1 MPRHRRRLDGA
12 VEGAKAPAWTAP
24 KRRRRT
30 GLSRL
35 TRYLR
40 GRYGRVALLSLVG
53 VCSAAAPVSALL
65 VVQDAIDHGMRAH
78 DRHRL
83 GLDVVVYLGIN
94 GAAWILQTTLV
105 RGLARVGQEVV
116 LGLRED
122 LFDHLTQLSL
132 RYFSGQKAGWII
144 ARLTS
149 DVDALS
155 DVLSQGLTTLVV
167 NTLTLLA
174 AVVGLF
180 VLDWRLG
187 LVALVILPP
196 TLVLTRWFQVR
207 SHTAFLR
214 VRETISTMTAQI
226 AESVSGMAIIQ
237 AFNRERAF
245 LDEFDRANAANRQT
259 NTHAQFLNSLFF
271 PGIEFLGAI
280 ATVSVLWVGG
290 HMLAH
295 GSLTI
300 GTLVSSVFVLNLVFQ
315 PLQELSDLYGQVQSA
330 GAAMEKISSVLDTE
344 PEIRD
349 APGATRLPRIEGD
362 LHIDHVTFAYGR
374 DPVLHAIDIH
384 VPVGGCLAL
393 VGESGGGKS
402 TTAKLV
408 GRFYDPDEGA
418 VLVDGHDLRTVELR
432 AYRRQLGVV
441 LQDPFLFA
449 GTIADNIRFA
459 QPGASDDEV
468 AAVARAVG
476 VDRIARR
483 FERGLLHEVREGGA
497 GLSAGER
504 QLISIARALLAD
516 PRILILD
523 EATSNIDRPSEILI
537 EQALDRLLRGRTS
550 IIIAHRLATVR
561 RADEILVVEHGRI
574 AQRGSF
580 DALLAEPGPF
590 RDLAVQLHG
599 SDVLQSEPVTG
610 SLPRSSASVA
620 SSEPE

>member
-1 MPRHRRRLDGA
+1 VPRHRR
-12 VEGAKAPAWTAP
+12 
-24 KRRRRT
+24 T
-30 GLSRL
+30 GLTRL

-40 GRYGRVALLSLVG
+40 GRWGRVAVLSLIG
-53 VCSAAAPVSALL
+53 VCAAAAPVSALL
-65 VVQDAIDHGMRAH
+65 VVQDAIDNGMRAQ
-78 DRHRL
+78 DHRRL
-83 GLDVVVYLGIN
+83 AIDVVIYLGIN
-94 GAAWILQTTLV
+94 AAAWILASTLV
-105 RGLARVGQEVV
+105 RGLANVGQGVV

-132 RYFSGQKAGWII
+132 RYFSQQKAGWII

-167 NTLTLLA
+167 NTLTLMA
-174 AVVGLF
+174 AIVGLF

-207 SHTAFLR
+207 SHAAFLR
-214 VRETISTMTAQI
+214 VRETISSMTAQI
-226 AESVSGMAIIQ
+226 AESVAGMAVVQ

-245 LDEFDRANAANRQT
+245 LDEFDKANAANRST
-259 NTHAQFLNSLFF
+259 NTHAQYLNSLFF

-280 ATVSVLWVGG
+280 AMVSVLWVGG
-290 HMLAH
+290 RMLAN
-295 GSLTI
+295 GSLSI
-300 GTLVSSVFVLNLVFQ
+300 GTLVASVFVLNLVFQ

-349 APGATRLPRIEGD
+349 APAATRLPRIEGD
-362 LHIDHVTFAYGR
+362 LHIDRVTFAYGR
-374 DPVLHAIDIH
+374 DPVLHAIDIR
-384 VPVGGCLAL
+384 VPPGGCLAL

-441 LQDPFLFA
+441 LQDSFLFA
-449 GTIADNIRFA
+449 GTIADNLRFA
-459 QPGASDDEV
+459 QPGATDDEV
-468 AAVARAVG
+468 AAVAKAVG

-523 EATSNIDRPSEILI
+523 EATSNIDRPTEILI
-537 EQALDRLLRGRTS
+537 EKALDRLLHGRTS

-574 AQRGSF
+574 TQRGPF
-580 DALLAEPGPF
+580 DELLAEPGPF
-590 RDLAVQLHG
+590 RELAAQLQG
-599 SDVLQSEPVTG
+599 SDDLHSEPVTG
-610 SLPRSSASVA
+610 SRPRSSASVA

>member
-1 MPRHRRRLDGA
+1 VPR
-12 VEGAKAPAWTAP
+12 P
-24 KRRRRT
+24 KVQRT
-30 GLSRL
+30 GLTRL

-40 GRYGRVALLSLVG
+40 GRMLRVG
-53 VCSAAAPVSALL
+53 VLSVVGVLSAAAPVSALL

-78 DRHRL
+78 DRGRL
-83 GLDVVVYLGIN
+83 GRDVLVYLAIN
-94 GAAWILQTTLV
+94 ALAWVLQTTLV
-105 RGLARVGQEVV
+105 RGLASVGQDVV

-122 LFDHLTQLSL
+122 LFDHLTRLSL
-132 RYFSGQKAGWII
+132 RYFSQQKAGWII

-174 AVVGLF
+174 AIVGLF

-196 TLVLTRWFQVR
+196 TLVLTRWFQVK
-207 SHTAFLR
+207 SHAAFLR
-214 VRETISTMTAQI
+214 VRETISGMTAQI
-226 AESVSGMAIIQ
+226 AESVSGMAVIQ

-245 LDEFDRANAANRQT
+245 LDEFDKANWANRQT
-259 NTHAQFLNSLFF
+259 NTHAQWLNSLFF
-271 PGIEFLGAI
+271 PGIELLGAV
-280 ATVSVLWVGG
+280 AMVSVIWVGG
-290 HMLAH
+290 HLLST

-330 GAAMEKISSVLDTE
+330 GAAMEKITTVLDVE

-349 APGATRLPRIEGD
+349 APGAHRLPRIEGD
-362 LHIDHVTFAYGR
+362 LHLDRVTFAYGR

-384 VPVGGCLAL
+384 VPPGGCLAM

-408 GRFYDPDEGA
+408 GRFYDPDDGA
-418 VLVDGHDLRTVELR
+418 VLVDGQDLRGVELR
-432 AYRRQLGVV
+432 AYRRQLV

-459 QPGASDDEV
+459 QPAATDEQV
-468 AAVARAVG
+468 ADVAHAVG

-483 FERGLLHEVREGGA
+483 FEHGLLHEVREGGA

-523 EATSNIDRPSEILI
+523 EATSNIDRPTEILI
-537 EQALDRLLRGRTS
+537 EQALDRLLHGRTS

-561 RADEILVVEHGRI
+561 RADEILVLENGRI
-574 AQRGSF
+574 TQRGRF
-580 DALLAEPGPF
+580 DDLLGAPGPF
-590 RDLAVQLHG
+590 RDLAAQLQG
-599 SDVLQSEPVTG
+599 ADSEVLQSAPVTG
-610 SLPRSSASVA
+610 SRPSSSASAV

>member
-1 MPRHRRRLDGA
+1 
-12 VEGAKAPAWTAP
+12 VTA
-24 KRRRRT
+24 
-30 GLSRL
+30 L
-35 TRYLR
+35 
-40 GRYGRVALLSLVG
+40 ALLG
-53 VCSAAAPVSALL
+53 ICSAAAPVTALYI
-65 VVQDAIDHGMRAH
+65 VKDAIDHGMRAH
-78 DRHRL
+78 DKSRL
-83 GLDVVVYLGIN
+83 ALDVVLYLGIN
-94 GAAWILQTTLV
+94 ALAWILQTTLV
-105 RGLARVGQEVV
+105 RGLARLGQEVV
-116 LGLRED
+116 LGLRQD
-122 LFDHLTQLSL
+122 LFDHLTTLSL
-132 RYFSGQKAGWII
+132 RYFSQQKAGWII

-174 AVVGLF
+174 AIVGLF

-196 TLVLTRWFQVR
+196 TLVLTRWFQVK
-207 SHTAFLR
+207 SHAAFLR
-214 VRETISTMTAQI
+214 VRETISGMTAQI

-245 LDEFDRANAANRQT
+245 LAEFDKANDANKLT
-259 NTHAQFLNSLFF
+259 NTHAQYLNSIFF
-271 PGIEFLGAI
+271 PAIELLGVVAMV
-280 ATVSVLWVGG
+280 AMLWAGG
-290 HMLAH
+290 RMLSD

-330 GAAMEKISSVLDTE
+330 GAAMEKISTVLDTE
-344 PEIRD
+344 PEIHDEPHARP
-349 APGATRLPRIEGD
+349 AERIEGD
-362 LHIDHVTFAYGR
+362 LRIDHVTFAYGR
-374 DPVLHAIDIH
+374 DPVLHGIDIH
-384 VPVGGCLAL
+384 VPAGGCLAL

-408 GRFYDPDEGA
+408 GRFYDPDDGA
-418 VLVDGHDLRTVELR
+418 IRVDGHDLRELQLR
-432 AYRRQLGVV
+432 TYRRQLGVV

-449 GTIADNIRFA
+449 GTIADNVRFA
-459 QPGASDDEV
+459 RPEATDAEV
-468 AAVARAVG
+468 EEVSRAVG

-483 FERGLLHEVREGGA
+483 FESGLLHEVREGGA

-523 EATSNIDRPSEILI
+523 EATSNIDRPTEILI

-574 AQRGSF
+574 TQRGTF
-580 DALLAEPGPF
+580 DGLLAVDGPF
-590 RDLAVQLHG
+590 RDLAAQLKG
-599 SDVLQSEPVTG
+599 ADQALQDSDASLPVTG
-610 SLPRSSASVA
+610 SRERSSASVA

>member
-1 MPRHRRRLDGA
+1 MRA
-12 VEGAKAPAWTAP
+12 TAS
-24 KRRRRT
+24 KKRT
-30 GLSRL
+30 GLTRL
-35 TRYLR
+35 GRYLV
-40 GRYGRVALLSLVG
+40 GRRLRVALLAVIG
-53 VCSAAAPVSALL
+53 VCSAAAPVTALV
-65 VVQDAIDHGMRAH
+65 VVQDAIDKGMKGH
-78 DRHRL
+78 DKGRL
-83 GLDVVVYLGIN
+83 GRDVVLYLVIN
-94 GAAWILQTTLV
+94 ALAWVLQTTLV
-105 RGLARVGQEVV
+105 RGLARVGQDVV
-116 LGLRED
+116 LGLRRD
-122 LFDHLTQLSL
+122 LFNHLTTLSL
-132 RYFSGQKAGWII
+132 RYFSQQKAGWII
-144 ARLTS
+144 SRLTS

-207 SHTAFLR
+207 SHAAFLR
-214 VRETISTMTAQI
+214 VRETISGMTAQI
-226 AESVSGMAIIQ
+226 AESVSGMAVIQ

-245 LDEFDRANAANRQT
+245 LADFDAANDANRRT
-259 NTHAQFLNSLFF
+259 NTHAQYLNSLFF
-271 PGIEFLGAI
+271 PGIEMLGAI
-280 ATVSVLWVGG
+280 AMASVLWVGG
-290 HMLAH
+290 HMLSH

-300 GTLVSSVFVLNLVFQ
+300 GTLVSSVFLLNLVFQ

-330 GAAMEKISSVLDTE
+330 GAAMEKITGILDTE

-349 APGATRLPRIEGD
+349 APNAQQIAVDGHLQFDR
-362 LHIDHVTFAYGR
+362 VTFSYGR
-374 DPVLHAIDIH
+374 EPVLHAIEID
-384 VPVGGCLAL
+384 VPAGNCLAL

-418 VLVDGHDLRTVELR
+418 VRVDGHDLRTVELR

-441 LQDPFLFA
+441 LQDPFLFS

-459 QPGASDDEV
+459 QPDATDDQV
-468 AAVARAVG
+468 AEVARAIG

-483 FERGLLHEVREGGA
+483 FSKGLLHEVREGGA

-523 EATSNIDRPSEILI
+523 EATSNIDRPTEILI
-537 EQALDRLLRGRTS
+537 ENALDRLLRGRTS

-561 RADEILVVEHGRI
+561 RADEILVLEHGRI
-574 AQRGSF
+574 TQRGRF
-580 DALLAEPGPF
+580 DELLAAEGPF
-590 RDLAVQLHG
+590 RDLASQLHG
-599 SDVLQSEPVTG
+599 VSDSALQSAPVTG
-610 SLPRSSASVA
+610 SRPRSSASAV

>member
-1 MPRHRRRLDGA
+1 VPQR
-12 VEGAKAPAWTAP
+12 K
-24 KRRRRT
+24 RRT

-40 GRYGRVALLSLVG
+40 GRYTRVALLSLIG

-78 DRHRL
+78 DRSRL
-83 GLDVVVYLGIN
+83 AVDVVIYLAIN

-105 RGLARVGQEVV
+105 RGLAKVGQEVV

-122 LFDHLTQLSL
+122 LFDHLTRLSL
-132 RYFSGQKAGWII
+132 RYFSQQKAGWII

-167 NTLTLLA
+167 NTLTLIA

-207 SHTAFLR
+207 SHAAFLR
-214 VRETISTMTAQI
+214 VRETISAMTAQI
-226 AESVSGMAIIQ
+226 AESVSGMAVIQ

-245 LDEFDRANAANRQT
+245 LGEFDSANAANRRT
-259 NTHAQFLNSLFF
+259 NTHAQYLNSLFF

-280 ATVSVLWVGG
+280 AMVSVLWVGG
-290 HMLAH
+290 HMLAN
-295 GSLTI
+295 GTLTI

-330 GAAMEKISSVLDTE
+330 GAAMEKITTVLDIE

-349 APGATRLPRIEGD
+349 APDATRLPRIEGD
-362 LHIDHVTFAYGR
+362 LHIDRVTFAYGR

-384 VPVGGCLAL
+384 IPPGGCLAL

-408 GRFYDPDEGA
+408 GRFYDPDDGA
-418 VLVDGHDLRTVELR
+418 VRVDGHDLRTVEVR

-459 QPGASDDEV
+459 QPAATDDEV
-468 AAVARAVG
+468 AAVSKAVG

-483 FERGLLHEVREGGA
+483 FERGLQHEVREGGA

-523 EATSNIDRPSEILI
+523 EATSNIDRPTEILI

-574 AQRGSF
+574 TQRGPF
-580 DALLAEPGPF
+580 DELLAAPGPF
-590 RDLAVQLHG
+590 RDLASQLHG
-599 SDVLQSEPVTG
+599 SEALDSEPVTG